1 MKKYAIAM
9 VLFVFAVQ
17 FAHADKKI
25 KYRKTQEVNFDGSSI
40 DGQVRTPDGA
50 FINQKRGVKFLPL
63 YKVKK
68 QFDRGI
74 RSSVEYLR

>member
-1 MKKYAIAM
+1 MIQKIAILIIVM
-9 VLFVFAVQ
+9 TFAQ
-17 FAHADKKI
+17 LSFAGKVKF
-25 KYRKTQEVNFDGSSI
+25 RKTQEVNFDEASI
-40 DGQVRTPDGA
+40 DGKVRTPDGA

-63 YKVKK
+63 YKIKK